1 MPAVFLKD
9 RSLLLVSGAEA
20 QSFLQN
26 LITTDITSLEPDEAR
41 PGALLTPQGKI
52 LFDFMIWQDGDGF
65 TIETDADQR
74 DGLLKRLTMY
84 KLRAAVTLALSAEQ
98 GVTVSWGEDGDE
110 IENGQGVRD
119 SRFAKAGVTLIRRA
133 GKHGDGA
140 QALYDA
146 LRIRH
151 GIVTSGSDFA
161 LQDAFPH
168 DVLMDFNGG
177 LSFRKGCYVGQEVVS
192 RMQHRGTAR
201 RRVVTVSATTALP
214 GTGTEITAAGRPVG
228 TLGSVE
234 DGHGLAIVRID
245 RAGAAMAA
253 GTPLLAGDIAVSLVL
268 PAWSGLAFPT
278 SADEANA

>member
-26 LITTDITSLEPDEAR
+26 LITTDIAALGADEAR

-52 LFDFMIWQDGDGF
+52 LFDFMIWRDGDRY
-65 TIETDADQR
+65 TVETDAGQR

-84 KLRAAVTLALSAEQ
+84 KLRAAVTLAPQAEE
-98 GVTVSWGEDGDE
+98 GVTVSWDEDARDS
-110 IENGQGVRD
+110 QSARD
-119 SRFAKAGVTLIRRA
+119 SRFAKAGVTLTRRA
-133 GKHGDGA
+133 GRQGDGA
-140 QALYDA
+140 EALYDA

-201 RRVVTVSATTALP
+201 RRVVTVSAATDLP
-214 GTGTEITAAGRPVG
+214 GTGTEITAAGKPVG
-228 TLGSVE
+228 TLGSV
-234 DGHGLAIVRID
+234 DGGNGLAIVRID

-253 GTPLLAGDIAVSLVL
+253 GTPLLAGDTPVSLVL
-268 PAWSGLAFPT
+268 PAWSGLVFPA
-278 SADEANA
+278 SADEASA

>member
-9 RSLLLVSGAEA
+9 RSLLFVSGADA

-26 LITTDITSLEPDEAR
+26 LITTDIDSLEADEAR

-52 LFDFMIWQDGDGF
+52 LFDFMIWQNGDGY
-65 TIETDADQR
+65 TVETDAEQR

-84 KLRAAVTLALSAEQ
+84 KLRAAVTLAPGTEG
-98 GVTVSWGEDGDE
+98 GVTVSWGEGAE
-110 IENGQGVRD
+110 GVRD
-119 SRFAKAGVTLIRRA
+119 SRFAKAGVTLTRRP
-133 GKHGDGA
+133 GKHGDDA
-140 QALYDA
+140 KALYDA
-146 LRIRH
+146 LRISH

-201 RRVVTVSATTALP
+201 RRVVTVSAATALP
-214 GTGTEITAAGRPVG
+214 EAGTEITAAGKPVG

-234 DGHGLAIVRID
+234 GGSGLAIVRID
-245 RAGAAMAA
+245 RAGAAMVA
-253 GTPLLAGDIAVSLVL
+253 GTPLLAGETPVSLVL
-268 PAWSGLAFPT
+268 PEWSGLVFPA
-278 SADEANA
+278 SADEASA